1 MIQQITGNEADEA
14 TAKRTADSFANL
26 FGFEQRDGSSSI
38 FAGSGIEVMK
48 SGGYGRHGH
57 IAIQTNYINR
67 AIAHLRN
74 KSISVI
80 PDSAKYD
87 NKGQLKAIYLDAEVD
102 FNQVSVSDVQKLAGG
117 DGSGRVQR

>member
-87 NKGQLKAIYLDAEVD
+87 NKGQLKAIYLDSEVD